1 MNIAII
7 PARGG
12 SKRIKDKNIKE
23 FAGKSIISYSIA
35 AALESKLFSHVIVST
50 DSNEIAAVA
59 EKCGAIAPFRR
70 PANLSDDH
78 TPTAP
83 VLMHAIDWALK
94 SGINAKYA
102 CCIYPTAPFV
112 RPEDL
117 KDGFNLLESKDAH
130 SVISITTFP
139 FPIQRALRINSKG
152 FTEMF
157 WPEHERT
164 RSQDLPEAYHD
175 AGQFYWVSCDKFRK
189 KQQLYSSETLPVIL
203 PRNLVQDI
211 DTLEDWETA
220 ETKYEILK
228 RNGLY
233 FKTVKK

>member
-12 SKRIKDKNIKE
+12 SKRIKNKNIKN
-23 FAGKSIISYSIA
+23 FAGKPIIHYSIA
-35 AALESKLFSHVIVST
+35 AAVESGLFSHVIVST
-50 DSNEIAAVA
+50 DSDEIVEMA

-70 PANLSDDH
+70 PAELSDDY

-83 VLMHAIDWALK
+83 VLMHAIDWALEN
-94 SGINAKYA
+94 GIKAKYA
-102 CCIYPTAPFV
+102 CCIYPTAPLV
-112 RPEDL
+112 RPADL
-117 KDGFNLLESKDAH
+117 QDGFGLLESKNAH
-130 SVISITTFP
+130 SVISVTTFP
-139 FPIQRALRINSKG
+139 FPILRALRINDKG

-157 WPEHERT
+157 WPEHETT

-175 AGQFYWVSCDKFRK
+175 AGQFYWVNCEKFRK
-189 KQQLYSSETLPVIL
+189 NQQFYSKETLPVIL

-220 ETKYEILK
+220 EMKFEILK
-228 RNGLY
+228 RNDQY
-233 FKTVKK
+233 FKTI